1 MFVLTSQDQDPKLTE
16 QTVSESHRW
25 CSFLDGLVDE
35 RLVDV
40 GDDTTTSDGALD
52 KGVQLFITAD
62 RQLEVAGRD
71 ALHLEIFARVPSQ
84 LKDLCCQVLQDR
96 CRVHSRGCSHPA
108 AGLDPFFQLAMDTPD
123 GELHVT
129 HNESA

>member
-1 MFVLTSQDQDPKLTE
+1 M
-16 QTVSESHRW
+16 
-25 CSFLDGLVDE
+25 
-35 RLVDV
+35 DV

-84 LKDLCCQVLQDR
+84 LKDLCCQVLQDC
-96 CRVHSRGCSHPA
+96 CRVHSSGCSHPA

-123 GELHVT
+123 GELQVT
-129 HNESA
+129 NNESA